1 MNLDVDDLLR
11 LERRVWDA
19 LVEGDAETDTELLSE
34 DFLGVYPSGFASRSD
49 HVEQLTDGPSVSA
62 YELSEP
68 RRIEVSDRAV
78 MLSYRADIQRATGV
92 GDGRSEVLYISS
104 LWCQR
109 GGRWIN
115 VFSQDTPSK
124 S

>member
-1 MNLDVDDLLR
+1 MNLDIDDLLE
-11 LERRVWDA
+11 LEGRVWDA
-19 LVEGDAETDTELLSE
+19 LVEGDAEADTELLAE

-49 HVEQLTDGPSVSA
+49 HVEQLSDGPSVSA

-68 RRIEVSDRAV
+68 RKLEVSDRAV
-78 MLSYRADIQRATGV
+78 ILSYRADFHRASRV
-92 GDGRSEVLYISS
+92 GNGSPEVLYISS

-115 VFSQDTPSK
+115 VFSQDTPLK